1 MGKLATIDF
10 DLAILGG
17 GPLACAIARDAAGRG
32 LRVLLTAPE
41 DLGGSVEQHILA
53 NGLAL
58 LSQKQGPSA
67 FEIDVMQRVCPQFG
81 ADLEPSPAKPSLLQ
95 RVLGAAP
102 SPAAYSL
109 SATAASRFAL
119 LNARDAA
126 DRGAVMLP
134 LTTAEIRAVGATCW
148 QIEIA
153 SKAGGALKSV
163 TAKILVDTLQDET
176 EMQPNQAARIGV
188 YAQAGSGRGEA
199 QKTGQNACFRV
210 ESDAGTVAIGVLAAT
225 APSADDLAIAALAFG
240 IAVGPTWMSDALPVP
255 LPPKPLEI
263 SNSPPRLVI
272 RDGAAGDWRKQAED
286 VVAEM
291 APFARMIGKRWTAF
305 ATLPGGDFQRELRS
319 NLIADL
325 RAAFPD
331 ITPGHLE
338 RLFSHYG
345 TDCAEILKSAGGL
358 GHDFGAGLFE
368 AEVRWL
374 LIHEWARTARDIL
387 WRRTGLGVRMTAD
400 QMRALDQWISQ
411 NSGGLQQA

>member
-1 MGKLATIDF
+1 MGKPASVDF

-32 LRVLLTAPE
+32 LRVLLSAPG

-53 NGLAL
+53 SGLAL
-58 LSQKQGPSA
+58 LSPEQGPSA
-67 FEIDVMQRVCPQFG
+67 FEMDVMQRVCPQFG
-81 ADLEPSPAKPSLLQ
+81 ADIEPSGPKPSLMQ
-95 RVLGAAP
+95 RLLGAAP
-102 SPAAYSL
+102 TPAAYSL
-109 SATAASRFAL
+109 RATAASRFAL

-134 LTTAEIRAVGATCW
+134 LTTADIRTVGGSSW
-148 QIEIA
+148 QLDVA
-153 SKAGGALKSV
+153 SKAGGPLKTVS
-163 TAKILVDTLQDET
+163 AKILVDTLQDET
-176 EMQPNQAARIGV
+176 EMQPDQLARIGV
-188 YAQAGSGRGEA
+188 YAQAGAKGRNTA
-199 QKTGQNACFRV
+199 QNACFRV
-210 ESDAGTVAIGVLAAT
+210 ESDAGTVAIGVLAAGP
-225 APSADDLAIAALAFG
+225 PSGDDLAKAALAFG
-240 IAVGPTWMSDALPVP
+240 IADAPTWMSDPLSVP

-325 RAAFPD
+325 RAAFPH

-345 TDCAEILKSAGGL
+345 TDCAEILKSSGGL

-374 LIHEWARTARDIL
+374 LLHEWARTARDIL

-400 QMRALDQWISQ
+400 QMRALDQWIAQ
-411 NSGGLQQA
+411 NSSGLQQA

>member
-1 MGKLATIDF
+1 MGKPATVDF

-32 LRVLLTAPE
+32 LRVLLSSPE
-41 DLGGSVEQHILA
+41 DLGGSVEHHILSS
-53 NGLAL
+53 GLAL

-81 ADLEPSPAKPSLLQ
+81 ADFEPSVAKPSLLH
-95 RVLGAAP
+95 RFLGAKP
-102 SPAAYSL
+102 TPPAYVL

-134 LTTAEIRAVGATCW
+134 LTTADIRAVDATSW
-148 QIEIA
+148 QLDVS

-176 EMQPNQAARIGV
+176 ELQPDQVARIGV
-188 YAQAGSGRGEA
+188 YPQTGTAGCSTA
-199 QKTGQNACFRV
+199 QNACFRV
-210 ESDAGTVAIGVLAAT
+210 ESDAGTVAVGVLAAT
-225 APSADDLAIAALAFG
+225 SPSADDLAQAALAFG
-240 IAVGPTWMSDALPVP
+240 IADEPAWMSDPLSVP

-263 SNSPPRLVI
+263 SNRPPRLVI
-272 RDGAAGDWRKQAED
+272 RDGAAGDWRRQAED

-331 ITPGHLE
+331 ITPSHLE

-345 TDCAEILKSAGGL
+345 TDCTEILKTSGGL
-358 GHDFGAGLFE
+358 GQDFGAGLFE

-374 LIHEWARTARDIL
+374 LLHEWARTARDIL

-400 QMRALDQWISQ
+400 QMSMLDQWISQ
-411 NSGGLQQA
+411 NSSGLQQA